1 MDLLFYTY
9 LTVISLTGAFSGM
22 YLLSGIPAFSGTLT
36 WPAVLAFTTLNM
48 LAAAVIGYLTP
59 AFQLPFNNNWV
70 IAGSAL
76 LYLWCWS
83 KEGKKIRSS
92 RQRAALLAG
101 AVLFLWIGWL
111 FLAAGNLPRERNFVL
126 SVLAGIVIALIL
138 FAVTRIREKFSRAGY
153 VMAVIQCA
161 FAVYYLLEPR
171 WSEPFGTPDPAAG
184 IPAGTVS
191 SPVSGIVLATAFI
204 LIFLFGVFSKKIIKK
219 KNL

>member
-22 YLLSGIPAFSGTLT
+22 YLLSGIPAFSGTRT

-48 LAAAVIGYLTP
+48 LAAVVTGYLTP
-59 AFQLPFNNNWV
+59 AFQLPLNGNWL

-83 KEGKKIRSS
+83 KQGNTIRSS
-92 RQRAALLAG
+92 GQRAGLLAG

-111 FLAAGNLPRERNFVL
+111 LPAAGSLPRERDFVL
-126 SVLAGIVIALIL
+126 PVSAGIVIALTL
-138 FAVTRIREKFSRAGY
+138 FAVTRIRGNFSRAGY
-153 VMAVIQCA
+153 ILSVMQCA
-161 FAVYYLLEPR
+161 FAAYYLLAPR
-171 WSEPFGTPDPAAG
+171 WSEPFGTPGPAAG
-184 IPAGTVS
+184 IPAGAVS
-191 SPVSGIVLATAFI
+191 SPGSGIVLATAFI
-204 LIFLFGVFSKKIIKK
+204 LIFLFGLFSKKIIKK